1 MSTNLSEYTHTVGRF
16 APSPTG
22 LLHFGSLVT
31 AVASFCFAKSQ
42 GGKWLVR
49 MEDLDTPRNVPGA
62 AEAILRQL
70 EHLGLFWDESVL
82 YQSSR
87 HEFYSDTLGKLID
100 SGRVYRCI
108 CTRREIAAQARQQST
123 AGPIYSGLCRLS
135 GHSAE
140 KRGSW
145 RFEVGHENI
154 TFTDLLC
161 GDVDQSL
168 MHEVGDY
175 ILKRA
180 DSIFAYQF
188 ATPLDDAAQQ
198 ITQVIRGADLLD
210 STPRQIYLLRSLN
223 EKIPAYGHIPLALD
237 RYGNKISKSSQT
249 LREIDS
255 SLPLPFDTPD
265 LFKAL
270 RFLGQNPSIS
280 LQHSPPVELLSWA
293 VNNFKPLAIPRH
305 NLPAHTFPA

>member
-1 MSTNLSEYTHTVGRF
+1 MSANSSEYTPIVGRF

-31 AVASFCFAKSQ
+31 AVAGFCFAKSR

-62 AEAILRQL
+62 ADAILRQL

-87 HEFYSDTLGKLID
+87 HEFYTDTLRDLID

-108 CTRREIAAQARQQST
+108 CTRREIAARARQQGT
-123 AGPIYSGLCRLS
+123 AGSIYSGHCRLS

-145 RFEVGHENI
+145 RFLVGHENVA
-154 TFTDLLC
+154 FTDLLC
-161 GDVDQSL
+161 GDVAQSL
-168 MHEVGDY
+168 IHEVGDY

-198 ITQVIRGADLLD
+198 ITQVIRGVDLLD

-223 EKIPAYGHIPLALD
+223 KKIPEYGHIPLALD
-237 RYGNKISKSSQT
+237 REGNKISKSSQV
-249 LREIDS
+249 LRNIDAS
-255 SLPLPFDTPD
+255 HPLPFKTPD
-265 LFKAL
+265 LFRAL
-270 RFLGQNPSIS
+270 CFLGQAPPPP
-280 LQHSPPVELLSWA
+280 LQNGSPVTLLKWA
-293 VNNFKPLAIPRH
+293 VSNFKPLHIPQ
-305 NLPAHTFPA
+305 NNSCVDN